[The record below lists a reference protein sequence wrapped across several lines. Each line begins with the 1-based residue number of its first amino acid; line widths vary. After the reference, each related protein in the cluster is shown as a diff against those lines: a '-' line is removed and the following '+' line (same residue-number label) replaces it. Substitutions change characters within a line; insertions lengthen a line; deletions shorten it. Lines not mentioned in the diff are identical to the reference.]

1 MVFGQ
6 TKVTKGEFYSAK
18 KLIKIWNVNFDNIV
32 VSKLIKTKNYS
43 KYLIGYLD
51 WVIRPLVLILLKI
64 SWFVKIIK
72 VKDGNK
78 DKKLMFSLFKW

>member
-6 TKVTKGEFYSAK
+6 TKVTKEEFYSVK

-32 VSKLIKTKNYS
+32 VSKLIKTKTYS

-51 WVIRPLVLILLKI
+51 EVIRPLFLILPKI
-64 SWFVKIIK
+64 SWFVKIMEIK
-72 VKDGNK
+72 MEMKTKNWC
-78 DKKLMFSLFKW
+78 FFI

>member
-6 TKVTKGEFYSAK
+6 TKVTKEEFYSVK

-32 VSKLIKTKNYS
+32 VSKLIKTKTYS

-51 WVIRPLVLILLKI
+51 GVIRPLFLILPKI
-64 SWFVKIIK
+64 SWFVKIMEIK
-72 VKDGNK
+72 MGIKTKNWC
-78 DKKLMFSLFKW
+78 FFI